1 MAGVNFWGEVAGL
14 RRRLE
19 ARLTPMLSTDRA
31 ARTISFDALKQPLSP
46 LFRDYFA
53 SRGKALDFY
62 PLGFSREDM
71 ARAAATTAAFAHPR
85 AEVAEALAQEQP
97 EGSEARTNAEALKDP
112 RTLAVVTGQQ
122 SVLFGG
128 PLYVLYKALAAM
140 ELARLMSEQLKT
152 KVVPVF
158 WVASDDHDFAEIRAT
173 TMMDGN
179 TELQTLRYEP
189 TEEPNLQPAS
199 TIILDHTIDA
209 LARSVRD
216 LLPASPWRDEVCEA
230 LVAAYRP
237 GLSISGAFSK
247 LLQHFLPGLVIMDP
261 AVPKL
266 KALMLPVID
275 REISELSPTSRLAA
289 GIGEKLL
296 AAGYHQQ
303 VPVRAT
309 GFLNLFLVA
318 SGKRR
323 ALGVSEKG
331 IEVRGG
337 NQLMTKEE
345 LLAHIA
351 ASPEDASP
359 GVMLRP
365 LAQDYLLPT
374 IAYVGGPAEVAYHAQ
389 IGPSYAHFGIPRP
402 VIFPRPSFSL
412 VDAATARAMEAEGLS
427 FEELQTDTET
437 LLARAAREANPEVER
452 AFAASRTEIENS
464 FGRVEETLGKLDS
477 TLRGAAQS
485 ALGRALH
492 QVEGLQEKALRSMKR
507 QDATRAERMRRTRDF
522 IFPGGS
528 LQERGVSWISL
539 LAKYGPPII
548 DDIRRN
554 MDPWAKGHQVLPI

>member
-1 MAGVNFWGEVAGL
+1 
-14 RRRLE
+14 
-19 ARLTPMLSTDRA
+19 MLATDRA

-53 SRGKALDFY
+53 SRGKASDFY

-85 AEVAEALAQEQP
+85 REVAEALAREQP
-97 EGSEARTNAEALKDP
+97 EGSQARKNAEALQDP
-112 RTLAVVTGQQ
+112 KTLAVVTGQQ
-122 SVLFGG
+122 AVLFGG

-140 ELARLMSEQLKT
+140 ELARHMSESLKT
-152 KVVPVF
+152 TVVPVF

-173 TMMDGN
+173 THMDGN
-179 TELQTLRYEP
+179 SELKTLRYEP
-189 TEEPNLQPAS
+189 AVEPNLQPAS
-199 TIILDHTIDA
+199 TIILDRTIDP
-209 LARSVRD
+209 LAKSVRD
-216 LLPASPWRDEVCEA
+216 LLPASPWRDEVCDA
-230 LVAAYRP
+230 MVAAYQP
-237 GLSISGAFSK
+237 GDSISGAFSK

-261 AVPKL
+261 AVKAL
-266 KALMLPVID
+266 KALMRPVID
-275 REISELSPTSRLAA
+275 REIAELSPTSRLAA

-303 VPVRAT
+303 VPVRAS
-309 GFLNLFLVA
+309 GFLNLFLVTG
-318 SGKRR
+318 GKRR
-323 ALGVSEKG
+323 ALGVSERG
-331 IEVRGG
+331 VEGRGG
-337 NQLMTKEE
+337 NLVMSKEE
-345 LLAHIA
+345 LLARIA

-365 LAQDYLLPT
+365 LVQDYLLPT
-374 IAYVGGPAEVAYHAQ
+374 IAYIGGPAEVAYHAQ
-389 IGPSYAHFGIPRP
+389 IGPSYAHFGVPRP

-437 LLARAAREANPEVER
+437 LLARAAREANPEVGRSFADSR
-452 AFAASRTEIENS
+452 AAVEAA
-464 FGRVEETLGKLDS
+464 FGGVEATLAKLDP
-477 TLRGAAQS
+477 TLRGAVQS

-492 QVEGLQEKALRSMKR
+492 QMEGLQEKALRTMKR

-522 IFPGGS
+522 IFPGGA

-548 DDIRRN
+548 DDIRRH

>member
-1 MAGVNFWGEVAGL
+1 
-14 RRRLE
+14 
-19 ARLTPMLSTDRA
+19 MLATDRA
-31 ARTISFDALKQPLSP
+31 SRTISFDALKQPLSP

-53 SRGKALDFY
+53 SRGQASSFY
-62 PLGFSREDM
+62 ALGFTREDI
-71 ARAAATTAAFAHPR
+71 AKAASATAAFPHPR
-85 AEVAEALAQEQP
+85 HEMAAVLAAGQP
-97 EGSEARTNAEALKDP
+97 EGSEARANAEALRDP

-140 ELARLMSEQLKT
+140 EIARVMSESLGK

-158 WVASDDHDFAEIRAT
+158 WVASDDHDFAEIRT
-173 TMMDGN
+173 TTILDAGS
-179 TELQTLRYEP
+179 ELKAVRYEP
-189 TEEPNLQPAS
+189 RVEPSLQPAS
-199 TIILDHTIDA
+199 SILLDETIEALAGSVREALPDSPWKGDVCDA
-209 LARSVRD
+209 L
-216 LLPASPWRDEVCEA
+216 ET
-230 LVAAYRP
+230 AYRP
-237 GLSISGAFSK
+237 GVSISGAFAR
-247 LLQHFLPGLVIMDP
+247 LLQHFLPGLVIFDP

-266 KALMLPVID
+266 KELMRPVIE
-275 REISELSPTSRLAA
+275 REVSESSPTSRLAA
-289 GIGEKLL
+289 EVGERLL

-309 GFLNLFLVA
+309 GFLNLFLV
-318 SGKRR
+318 SGGKRR
-323 ALGVSEKG
+323 ALALTDRG
-331 IEVRGG
+331 IEIRGEG
-337 NQLMTKEE
+337 EVMTPAE
-345 LLAHIA
+345 LLARLE

-365 LAQDYLLPT
+365 LVQDYLLPT

-412 VDAATARAMEAEGLS
+412 VDSAFARAMEAEALT
-427 FEELQTDTET
+427 FEDLETDTET
-437 LLARAAREANPEVER
+437 LLARAAREANPEVEK
-452 AFAASRTEIENS
+452 AFAEARARIEAG
-464 FGRVEETLGKLDS
+464 FKDVEEALARVDS

-507 QDATRAERMRRTRDF
+507 QDATRADRLRRTRDF

-528 LQERGVSWISL
+528 LQERGVAWISIL
-539 LAKYGPPII
+539 SRYGPAVI
-548 DDIRRN
+548 DQIRGR

>member
-237 GLSISGAFSK
+237 RLSISGAFSE

>member
-1 MAGVNFWGEVAGL
+1 
-14 RRRLE
+14 
-19 ARLTPMLSTDRA
+19 MLATDRA

-53 SRGKALDFY
+53 SRGKASDFY

-85 AEVAEALAQEQP
+85 REVAEALAREQP
-97 EGSEARTNAEALKDP
+97 EGSQARKNAEALQDP
-112 RTLAVVTGQQ
+112 KTLAVVTGQQ
-122 SVLFGG
+122 AVLFGG

-140 ELARLMSEQLKT
+140 ELARHMSESLKT
-152 KVVPVF
+152 TVVPVF

-173 TMMDGN
+173 THMDGN
-179 TELQTLRYEP
+179 SELKTLRYEP
-189 TEEPNLQPAS
+189 AVEPNLQPAS
-199 TIILDHTIDA
+199 TIILDRTIDP
-209 LARSVRD
+209 LAKSVRD
-216 LLPASPWRDEVCEA
+216 LLPASPWRDEVCDA
-230 LVAAYRP
+230 MVAAYQP
-237 GLSISGAFSK
+237 GDSISGAFSK

-261 AVPKL
+261 AVKAL
-266 KALMLPVID
+266 KALMRPVID
-275 REISELSPTSRLAA
+275 REIAELSPTSRLAA

-303 VPVRAT
+303 VPVRAS
-309 GFLNLFLVA
+309 GFLNLFLVTG
-318 SGKRR
+318 GKRR
-323 ALGVSEKG
+323 ALGVSERG
-331 IEVRGG
+331 VEVRGG
-337 NQLMTKEE
+337 NLVMSKEE
-345 LLAHIA
+345 LLARIA

-365 LAQDYLLPT
+365 LVQDYLLPT
-374 IAYVGGPAEVAYHAQ
+374 IAYIGGPAEVAYHAQ
-389 IGPSYAHFGIPRP
+389 IGPSYAHFGVPRP

-437 LLARAAREANPEVER
+437 LLARAAREANPEVGRSFADSR
-452 AFAASRTEIENS
+452 AAVEAA
-464 FGRVEETLGKLDS
+464 FGGVEATLAKLDP
-477 TLRGAAQS
+477 TLRGAVQS

-492 QVEGLQEKALRSMKR
+492 QMEGLQEKALRTMKR

-522 IFPGGS
+522 IFPGGA

-548 DDIRRN
+548 DDIRRH

>member
-1 MAGVNFWGEVAGL
+1 
-14 RRRLE
+14 
-19 ARLTPMLSTDRA
+19 MLATDRA

-53 SRGKALDFY
+53 SRGKASEFY
-62 PLGFSREDM
+62 PTGFSREDM
-71 ARAAATTAAFAHPR
+71 AQAAALTAAFPHPR
-85 AEVAEALAQEQP
+85 ADVALALAREQP
-97 EGSEARTNAEALKDP
+97 EGSEARRNAEALKDP
-112 RTLAVVTGQQ
+112 KTLAVVTGQQ
-122 SVLFGG
+122 AVLFGG

-140 ELARLMSEQLKT
+140 ELARHMSETLKT

-173 TMMDGN
+173 THMDGN
-179 TELQTLRYEP
+179 SELKTLRYEP
-189 TEEPNLQPAS
+189 AVEPNLQPAS
-199 TIILDHTIDA
+199 TIILDQTIDP
-209 LARSVRD
+209 LAKSVRD
-216 LLPASPWRDEVCEA
+216 MLPPSPWRDEVCDA
-230 LVAAYRP
+230 MVAAYRP
-237 GLSISGAFSK
+237 GDSISAAFSK

-261 AVPKL
+261 AVPAL
-266 KALMLPVID
+266 KALMRPVID
-275 REISELSPTSRLAA
+275 REIAELSPTSRLAA

-303 VPVRAT
+303 VPVRAS
-309 GFLNLFLVA
+309 GFLNLFLVTD
-318 SGKRR
+318 GKRR
-323 ALGVSEKG
+323 ALGVSDKG

-337 NQLMTKEE
+337 NQVMSKEE
-345 LLAHIA
+345 LLARIA

-374 IAYVGGPAEVAYHAQ
+374 IAYIGGPAEVAYHAQ
-389 IGPSYAHFGIPRP
+389 IGPSYAHFGVPRP

-437 LLARAAREANPEVER
+437 LLARAAREANSEVGRSFAESR
-452 AFAASRTEIENS
+452 AAIEAA
-464 FGRVEETLGKLDS
+464 FGSVETTLAKLDP
-477 TLRGAAQS
+477 TLRGATQS

-492 QVEGLQEKALRSMKR
+492 QMEGLQEKALRTMKR

-522 IFPGGS
+522 IFPGGA

-548 DDIRRN
+548 DDIRRH

>member
-1 MAGVNFWGEVAGL
+1 
-14 RRRLE
+14 
-19 ARLTPMLSTDRA
+19 MLATDRA

-53 SRGKALDFY
+53 SRGKASEFY

-71 ARAAATTAAFAHPR
+71 AKAAAATASFAHPC
-85 AEVAEALAQEQP
+85 AEVAEVLAREQP
-97 EGSEARTNAEALKDP
+97 EGSEARANAESLRDP
-112 RTLAVVTGQQ
+112 KTLAVVTGQQ

-140 ELARLMSEQLKT
+140 ELARHMGESLKT

-173 TMMDGN
+173 TLMDGN
-179 TELQTLRYEP
+179 SGLQTLRYEP
-189 TEEPNLQPAS
+189 EVEPNLQPAS
-199 TIILDHTIDA
+199 TIVLDDTIGP
-209 LARSVRD
+209 LAKSVRD
-216 LLPASPWRDEVCEA
+216 LLPASPWRDEVCDA
-230 LVAAYRP
+230 MVAAYRP
-237 GLSISGAFSK
+237 GVSISGAFSR

-261 AVPKL
+261 GVPAL
-266 KALMLPVID
+266 KALMRPVIE
-275 REISELSPTSRLAA
+275 REIAELSPTSRLAA

-296 AAGYHQQ
+296 TAGYHQQ

-309 GFLNLFLVA
+309 GFLNLFLVTE
-318 SGKRR
+318 GKRR
-323 ALGVSEKG
+323 ALGVSDRG

-337 NQLMTKEE
+337 NQVMSKDD
-345 LLAHIA
+345 LLRRIA
-351 ASPEDASP
+351 ASPWDASP

-365 LAQDYLLPT
+365 LVQDYLLPT
-374 IAYVGGPAEVAYHAQ
+374 IAYIGGPAEVAYHAQ

-412 VDAATARAMEAEGLS
+412 VDAATSRAMEAEGLS
-427 FEELQTDTET
+427 FEEIQTDAET

-452 AFAASRTEIENS
+452 SFAESKAAVQAAFGAIET
-464 FGRVEETLGKLDS
+464 TLAKLDP

-485 ALGRALH
+485 AVGRALH
-492 QVEGLQEKALRSMKR
+492 QLEGLQEKALRTMKR

-522 IFPGGS
+522 IFPGGA

-548 DDIRRN
+548 DDIRRH

>member
-1 MAGVNFWGEVAGL
+1 MIA
-14 RRRLE
+14 
-19 ARLTPMLSTDRA
+19 TDRA
-31 ARTISFDALKQPLSP
+31 SRTVSFDALKQPLSP
-46 LFRDYFA
+46 LFRDYLA
-53 SRGKALDFY
+53 SRGSTSSFY
-62 PLGFSREDM
+62 SLGFAKEDL
-71 ARAAATTAAFAHPR
+71 AQAAASTVGFARPR
-85 AEVAEALAQEQP
+85 AEVAEALAAEQP
-97 EGSEARTNAEALKDP
+97 LGSEGRANAEALKDVN
-112 RTLAVVTGQQ
+112 TLAVVTGQQ

-128 PLYVLYKALAAM
+128 PLYVLYKALAAV
-140 ELARLMSEQLKT
+140 EIARTMSETLHK

-173 TMMDGN
+173 TILDSN
-179 TELQTLRYEP
+179 SELKAVRYEP
-189 TEEPNLQPAS
+189 IVEPNLQPAS
-199 TIILDHTIDA
+199 TIALDDTIVS
-209 LARSVRD
+209 LAKSVRE
-216 LLPASPWRDEVCEA
+216 LLPASPWKDEVCDVVE
-230 LVAAYRP
+230 AAYRP
-237 GLSISGAFSK
+237 GETISGAFSK
-247 LLQHFLPGLVIMDP
+247 LLRHFLPSLVIMDP
-261 AVPKL
+261 ASPRL
-266 KALMLPVID
+266 KALMRPVIN
-275 REISELSPTSRLAA
+275 REIAELSPTSRLAA
-289 GIGEKLL
+289 EVGEKLL

-309 GFLNLFLVA
+309 GFLNLFLVTN
-318 SGKRR
+318 GKRR
-323 ALGVSEKG
+323 ALGVSERG

-337 NQLMTKEE
+337 NQTMSSED
-345 LLAHIA
+345 LLRRIA
-351 ASPEDASP
+351 VSPEDASP

-374 IAYVGGPAEVAYHAQ
+374 IAYIGGPAEVAYHAQ

-437 LLARAAREANPEVER
+437 LLAKAAREANPEVER
-452 AFAASRTEIENS
+452 AFAEARATIGGAFSN
-464 FGRVEETLGKLDS
+464 VEDTLAKLDS

-492 QVEGLQEKALRSMKR
+492 QVEGLQEKALRTMKR
-507 QDATRAERMRRTRDF
+507 QDQTRAERLRRTRDF

-548 DDIRRN
+548 DDIRRS

>member
-1 MAGVNFWGEVAGL
+1 
-14 RRRLE
+14 
-19 ARLTPMLSTDRA
+19 MLATDRA

-53 SRGKALDFY
+53 SRGKASEFY

-71 ARAAATTAAFAHPR
+71 TKAAATTAAFAHPR
-85 AEVAEALAQEQP
+85 AEVAAALAREQP
-97 EGSEARTNAEALKDP
+97 EGSDARRNAEALADP
-112 RTLAVVTGQQ
+112 KTLAVVTGQQ
-122 SVLFGG
+122 AVLFGG

-140 ELARLMSEQLKT
+140 ELARHMSESLKT
-152 KVVPVF
+152 TVVPVF

-173 TMMDGN
+173 THMDGN
-179 TELQTLRYEP
+179 SELKTLRYEP
-189 TEEPNLQPAS
+189 ALEPNLQPAS
-199 TIILDHTIDA
+199 TIILDQTIDP
-209 LARSVRD
+209 LAKSVRD
-216 LLPASPWRDEVCEA
+216 LLPASPWRDEVCDA
-230 LVAAYRP
+230 MVAAYQP
-237 GLSISGAFSK
+237 GDSMSGAFSK

-261 AVPKL
+261 AVKAL
-266 KALMLPVID
+266 KALMRPVID
-275 REISELSPTSRLAA
+275 REIAELSPTSRLAA

-303 VPVRAT
+303 VPVRAS
-309 GFLNLFLVA
+309 GFLNLFLVTG
-318 SGKRR
+318 GKRR
-323 ALGVSEKG
+323 ALGVSERG

-337 NQLMTKEE
+337 NQVMSKEE
-345 LLAHIA
+345 LLARIA

-374 IAYVGGPAEVAYHAQ
+374 IAYIGGPAEVAYHAQ
-389 IGPSYAHFGIPRP
+389 IGPSYAHFGVPRP

-452 AFAASRTEIENS
+452 SFAESRAAIEAAFGS
-464 FGRVEETLGKLDS
+464 VEATLARLDP

-492 QVEGLQEKALRSMKR
+492 QMEGLQEKALRTMKR

-522 IFPGGS
+522 IFPGGA

-548 DDIRRN
+548 DDIRRH

>member
-1 MAGVNFWGEVAGL
+1 MIA
-14 RRRLE
+14 
-19 ARLTPMLSTDRA
+19 TDRA
-31 ARTISFDALKQPLSP
+31 SRTVSFDALKQPLSP

-53 SRGKALDFY
+53 SRGKASDFY
-62 PLGFSREDM
+62 PLGFSRDDM
-71 ARAAATTAAFAHPR
+71 ARAAAATAAFAHPR
-85 AEVAEALAQEQP
+85 AEIADVLAREQP
-97 EGSEARTNAEALKDP
+97 EGSEARTNAEALQDP
-112 RTLAVVTGQQ
+112 TTLAVVTGQQ

-140 ELARLMSEQLKT
+140 ELARHMSESLKT

-179 TELQTLRYEP
+179 TELKTLRYEP
-189 TEEPNLQPAS
+189 LDEPNLQPAS
-199 TIILDHTIDA
+199 TIVLDGTIDG

-216 LLPASPWRDEVCEA
+216 LLPASPWRDDVCEA
-230 LVAAYRP
+230 LVQAYRP
-237 GLSISGAFSK
+237 GVSISRAFSS

-261 AVPKL
+261 ASSRL
-266 KALMLPVID
+266 KALMRPVID
-275 REISELSPTSRLAA
+275 REIAESSPTSRLAA
-289 GIGEKLL
+289 AIGEKLL

-303 VPVRAT
+303 VPVRAS
-309 GFLNLFLVA
+309 GFLNLFLVTG
-318 SGKRR
+318 SKRR

-331 IEVRGG
+331 VEVRGG
-337 NQLMTKEE
+337 NEVLTTAE
-345 LLAHIA
+345 LLARIA
-351 ASPEDASP
+351 ASPEAASP

-374 IAYVGGPAEVAYHAQ
+374 IAYIGGPAEVAYHAQ

-412 VDAATARAMEAEGLS
+412 VDSATARAMEAESLS
-427 FEELQTDTET
+427 FEDLQTDTET
-437 LLARAAREANPEVER
+437 LLARAARDANPEVEKTFAEAR
-452 AFAASRTEIENS
+452 ASIEGA
-464 FGRVEETLGKLDS
+464 FRGVEETLGKLDS

-485 ALGRALH
+485 AAGRALH

-507 QDATRAERMRRTRDF
+507 QDATRSDRLRRTRDF
-522 IFPGGS
+522 VFPGGA

-539 LAKYGPPII
+539 LARYGPPII
-548 DDIRRN
+548 DDIRRH

>member
-1 MAGVNFWGEVAGL
+1 
-14 RRRLE
+14 
-19 ARLTPMLSTDRA
+19 MLATDRA

-53 SRGKALDFY
+53 SRGKASDFY

-85 AEVAEALAQEQP
+85 REVAEALAREQP
-97 EGSEARTNAEALKDP
+97 EGSQARKNAEALQDP
-112 RTLAVVTGQQ
+112 KTLAVVTGQQ
-122 SVLFGG
+122 AVLFGG

-140 ELARLMSEQLKT
+140 ELARHMSESLKT
-152 KVVPVF
+152 TVVPVF

-173 TMMDGN
+173 THMDGN
-179 TELQTLRYEP
+179 SELKTLRYEP
-189 TEEPNLQPAS
+189 AVEPNLQPAS
-199 TIILDHTIDA
+199 TIILDRTIDP
-209 LARSVRD
+209 LAKSVRD
-216 LLPASPWRDEVCEA
+216 LLPASPWRDEVCDA
-230 LVAAYRP
+230 MVAAYQP
-237 GLSISGAFSK
+237 GDSISGAFSK

-261 AVPKL
+261 AVPALKKL
-266 KALMLPVID
+266 MRPVID
-275 REISELSPTSRLAA
+275 REIAELSPTSRLAA

-303 VPVRAT
+303 VPVRAS
-309 GFLNLFLVA
+309 GFLNLFLVTG
-318 SGKRR
+318 GKRR
-323 ALGVSEKG
+323 ALGVSERG
-331 IEVRGG
+331 VEVRGG
-337 NQLMTKEE
+337 NQVMSKEE
-345 LLAHIA
+345 LLARIA

-365 LAQDYLLPT
+365 LVQDYLLPT
-374 IAYVGGPAEVAYHAQ
+374 IAYIGGPAEVAYHAQ
-389 IGPSYAHFGIPRP
+389 IGPSYAHFGVPRP

-437 LLARAAREANPEVER
+437 LLARAAREANPEVGRSFADSR
-452 AFAASRTEIENS
+452 AAVEAA
-464 FGRVEETLGKLDS
+464 FGGVEATLAKLDP
-477 TLRGAAQS
+477 TLRGAVQS

-492 QVEGLQEKALRSMKR
+492 QMEGLQEKALRTMKR

-522 IFPGGS
+522 IFPGGA

-548 DDIRRN
+548 DDIRRH

>member
-1 MAGVNFWGEVAGL
+1 
-14 RRRLE
+14 
-19 ARLTPMLSTDRA
+19 MLATDRA

-53 SRGKALDFY
+53 SRGKASEFY

-71 ARAAATTAAFAHPR
+71 AQAAALTAAFPHPR
-85 AEVAEALAQEQP
+85 AEVAEALAREQP
-97 EGSEARTNAEALKDP
+97 EGSEARRNAEALKDP
-112 RTLAVVTGQQ
+112 KTLAVVTGQQ
-122 SVLFGG
+122 AVLFGG

-140 ELARLMSEQLKT
+140 ELARHMSETLKT

-173 TMMDGN
+173 THMDGN
-179 TELQTLRYEP
+179 SELRTLRYEP
-189 TEEPNLQPAS
+189 AVEPNLQPAS
-199 TIILDHTIDA
+199 TIILDETIEP
-209 LARSVRD
+209 LAKSVRD
-216 LLPASPWRDEVCEA
+216 MLPPSPWRDEVCDA
-230 LVAAYRP
+230 MVAAYRP
-237 GLSISGAFSK
+237 GDSISGAFSK

-261 AVPKL
+261 AVSAL
-266 KALMLPVID
+266 KALMRPVID
-275 REISELSPTSRLAA
+275 REIAELSPTSRLAA

-303 VPVRAT
+303 VPVRAS
-309 GFLNLFLVA
+309 GFLNLFLVTH
-318 SGKRR
+318 GKRR
-323 ALGVSEKG
+323 ALGVSERG

-337 NQLMTKEE
+337 NQVMSKEE
-345 LLAHIA
+345 LLARIA

-359 GVMLRP
+359 GVLLRP

-374 IAYVGGPAEVAYHAQ
+374 IAYIGGPAEVAYHAQ
-389 IGPSYAHFGIPRP
+389 IGPSYAHFGVPRP

-452 AFAASRTEIENS
+452 SFAESRAAVEAAFGA
-464 FGRVEETLGKLDS
+464 VETTLAKLDP
-477 TLRGAAQS
+477 TLRGATQS

-492 QVEGLQEKALRSMKR
+492 QMEGLQEKALRTMKR

-522 IFPGGS
+522 IFPGGA

-548 DDIRRN
+548 DDIRRH

>member
-1 MAGVNFWGEVAGL
+1 
-14 RRRLE
+14 
-19 ARLTPMLSTDRA
+19 MLATDRA

-53 SRGKALDFY
+53 SRGKASEFY

-71 ARAAATTAAFAHPR
+71 AKAAAVTAAFPHPR
-85 AEVAEALAQEQP
+85 AEVAAALAREQP
-97 EGSEARTNAEALKDP
+97 EGSEARRNAEALADP
-112 RTLAVVTGQQ
+112 KALAVVTGQQ

-140 ELARLMSEQLKT
+140 ELARHMSESLKT

-173 TMMDGN
+173 THMDGN
-179 TELQTLRYEP
+179 SELRTLRYEP
-189 TEEPNLQPAS
+189 SVEPNLQPAS
-199 TIILDHTIDA
+199 TIILDETIDP

-216 LLPASPWRDEVCEA
+216 MLPPSPWRDEVCEA
-230 LVAAYRP
+230 MVAAYRP
-237 GLSISGAFSK
+237 GDSISGAFSK

-261 AVPKL
+261 AVPAL
-266 KALMLPVID
+266 KALMRPVID
-275 REISELSPTSRLAA
+275 REIAELSPTSRLAA

-303 VPVRAT
+303 VPVRAS
-309 GFLNLFLVA
+309 GFLNLFLVTG
-318 SGKRR
+318 GKRR

-337 NQLMTKEE
+337 NLVMSKEQ
-345 LLAHIA
+345 LLARIA

-365 LAQDYLLPT
+365 LVQDYLLPT
-374 IAYVGGPAEVAYHAQ
+374 IAYIGGPAEVAYHAQ
-389 IGPSYAHFGIPRP
+389 IGPSYAHFGVPRP

-412 VDAATARAMEAEGLS
+412 VDAATSRAMEAEGLS
-427 FEELQTDTET
+427 FEALQTDTET

-452 AFAASRTEIENS
+452 SFAESRAQVEAAFGA
-464 FGRVEETLGKLDS
+464 VETTLAKLDP

-492 QVEGLQEKALRSMKR
+492 QMEGLQEKALRTMKR

-522 IFPGGS
+522 IFPGGA

-548 DDIRRN
+548 DDIRKN

>member
-1 MAGVNFWGEVAGL
+1 
-14 RRRLE
+14 
-19 ARLTPMLSTDRA
+19 
-31 ARTISFDALKQPLSP
+31 
-46 LFRDYFA
+46 
-53 SRGKALDFY
+53 
-62 PLGFSREDM
+62 
-71 ARAAATTAAFAHPR
+71 
-85 AEVAEALAQEQP
+85 
-97 EGSEARTNAEALKDP
+97 
-112 RTLAVVTGQQ
+112 VVTGQQ

-140 ELARLMSEQLKT
+140 ELARHMSESLKT
-152 KVVPVF
+152 TVVPVF

-173 TMMDGN
+173 TLMDGN
-179 TELQTLRYEP
+179 SELKTLRYEP
-189 TEEPNLQPAS
+189 SVEPNLQPAS
-199 TIILDHTIDA
+199 TIILDQTIDPLGRA
-209 LARSVRD
+209 VRD
-216 LLPASPWRDEVCEA
+216 LLPPSPWRDEVCDA

-237 GLSISGAFSK
+237 GDSISGAFSK

-261 AVPKL
+261 AVPAL
-266 KALMLPVID
+266 KALMRPVID
-275 REISELSPTSRLAA
+275 REIAELSPTSRLAA

-303 VPVRAT
+303 VPVRAS

-318 SGKRR
+318 GGKRR

-337 NQLMTKEE
+337 NLVMSKEQ
-345 LLAHIA
+345 LLARIA

-374 IAYVGGPAEVAYHAQ
+374 IAYIGGPAEVAYHAQ
-389 IGPSYAHFGIPRP
+389 IGPSYAHFGVPRP

-412 VDAATARAMEAEGLS
+412 VDAATSRAMEAEGLS
-427 FEELQTDTET
+427 FEALQTDTET

-452 AFAASRTEIENS
+452 SFAESRAAVEAAFGA
-464 FGRVEETLGKLDS
+464 VETTLAKLDP

-492 QVEGLQEKALRSMKR
+492 QMEGLQEKALRTMKR

-522 IFPGGS
+522 IFPGGA

-548 DDIRRN
+548 DDIRRH

>member
-1 MAGVNFWGEVAGL
+1 
-14 RRRLE
+14 
-19 ARLTPMLSTDRA
+19 MLATDRA

-53 SRGKALDFY
+53 SRGKASDFY
-62 PLGFSREDM
+62 PLGFTREDM
-71 ARAAATTAAFAHPR
+71 TKAAATTGAFPHPR
-85 AEVAEALAQEQP
+85 AEVAEALAREQP
-97 EGSEARTNAEALKDP
+97 EGSEARRNAEALADP
-112 RTLAVVTGQQ
+112 KALAVVTGQQ

-140 ELARLMSEQLKT
+140 ELARTMSESLQT
-152 KVVPVF
+152 RVVPIF

-179 TELQTLRYEP
+179 TELKTLRYEP
-189 TEEPNLQPAS
+189 AVEPNLQPAS
-199 TIILDHTIDA
+199 TIVLDHTIDA

-216 LLPASPWRDEVCEA
+216 LLPVSPWRDELCEA

-237 GLSISGAFSK
+237 GQSLSGAFSN

-261 AVPKL
+261 GVPRL
-266 KALMLPVID
+266 KELMRPVIE

-309 GFLNLFLVA
+309 GFLNLFLVVN
-318 SGKRR
+318 GKRR

-337 NQLMTKEE
+337 NQLMSTAE
-345 LLAHIA
+345 LLARVA

-374 IAYVGGPAEVAYHAQ
+374 IAYIGGPAEVAYHAQ

-412 VDAATARAMEAEGLS
+412 VDAATARAMDAEGLS

-437 LLARAAREANPEVER
+437 LLARAAREANPEVEKSFAESR
-452 AFAASRTEIENS
+452 AAIES
-464 FGRVEETLGKLDS
+464 AFGGVEETLGKLDP
-477 TLRGAAQS
+477 TLRGAVQS

-492 QVEGLQEKALRSMKR
+492 QVEGLQEKALRTMKR
-507 QDATRAERMRRTRDF
+507 QDATRAERLRRTRDF

-528 LQERGVSWISL
+528 LQERGVSWFSL

-548 DDIRRN
+548 DDIRRS

>member
-1 MAGVNFWGEVAGL
+1 M
-14 RRRLE
+14 R
-19 ARLTPMLSTDRA
+19 
-31 ARTISFDALKQPLSP
+31 
-46 LFRDYFA
+46 
-53 SRGKALDFY
+53 
-62 PLGFSREDM
+62 
-71 ARAAATTAAFAHPR
+71 
-85 AEVAEALAQEQP
+85 
-97 EGSEARTNAEALKDP
+97 
-112 RTLAVVTGQQ
+112 
-122 SVLFGG
+122 
-128 PLYVLYKALAAM
+128 
-140 ELARLMSEQLKT
+140 
-152 KVVPVF
+152 
-158 WVASDDHDFAEIRAT
+158 
-173 TMMDGN
+173 
-179 TELQTLRYEP
+179 
-189 TEEPNLQPAS
+189 
-199 TIILDHTIDA
+199 
-209 LARSVRD
+209 
-216 LLPASPWRDEVCEA
+216 
-230 LVAAYRP
+230 
-237 GLSISGAFSK
+237 
-247 LLQHFLPGLVIMDP
+247 
-261 AVPKL
+261 
-266 KALMLPVID
+266 PVID

>member
-1 MAGVNFWGEVAGL
+1 
-14 RRRLE
+14 
-19 ARLTPMLSTDRA
+19 MLATDRA

-53 SRGKALDFY
+53 ARGKASEFY
-62 PLGFSREDM
+62 PLGFSREDL
-71 ARAAATTAAFAHPR
+71 AKAAALTAPFAHPR
-85 AEVAEALAQEQP
+85 AEVAEALSRGQP
-97 EGSEARTNAEALKDP
+97 AGSEARANAEALKDP
-112 RTLAVVTGQQ
+112 KTLAVVTGQQ

-128 PLYVLYKALAAM
+128 PLHVLYKALAAM
-140 ELARLMSEQLKT
+140 ELARHMSESLKT

-173 TMMDGN
+173 TLMDGN
-179 TELQTLRYEP
+179 SELKTLRYEP
-189 TEEPNLQPAS
+189 ALEPNLQPAS
-199 TIILDHTIDA
+199 TIILDQTIDS
-209 LARSVRD
+209 LAKSVRD
-216 LLPASPWRDEVCEA
+216 LLPASPWREEVCDA
-230 LVAAYRP
+230 LVEAYRP
-237 GLSISGAFSK
+237 GTSISGAFSK

-261 AVPKL
+261 AVPAL
-266 KALMLPVID
+266 KALMRPVID
-275 REISELSPTSRLAA
+275 REIAELSPTSRLAA

-309 GFLNLFLVA
+309 GFLNLFLV
-318 SGKRR
+318 SEGKRR
-323 ALGVSEKG
+323 ALGVSDRG

-337 NQLMTKEE
+337 NQVMSKED
-345 LLAHIA
+345 LLKRIA
-351 ASPEDASP
+351 ASPQDASP

-374 IAYVGGPAEVAYHAQ
+374 IAYIGGPAEVAYHAQ

-427 FEELQTDTET
+427 FEEIQTDAET

-452 AFAASRTEIENS
+452 SFAESRAAIQAAFGSIEA
-464 FGRVEETLGKLDS
+464 TLAKLDP

-492 QVEGLQEKALRSMKR
+492 QVEGLQEKALRTMKR
-507 QDATRAERMRRTRDF
+507 QDATRAKRMRRTRDF
-522 IFPGGS
+522 IFPGGA

-539 LAKYGPPII
+539 LARYGPPII
-548 DDIRRN
+548 DDIRRH

>member
-1 MAGVNFWGEVAGL
+1 MQA
-14 RRRLE
+14 
-19 ARLTPMLSTDRA
+19 TDRA
-31 ARTISFDALKQPLSP
+31 ARIISFDALKQPLSP

-53 SRGKALDFY
+53 SRGRASDFY
-62 PLGFSREDM
+62 PLGFTREDM
-71 ARAAATTAAFAHPR
+71 AKAAASTAAFAHPR

-97 EGSEARTNAEALKDP
+97 ENSEARRNAEALKDP
-112 RTLAVVTGQQ
+112 KTLAVVTGQQ

-140 ELARLMSEQLKT
+140 ELATAMSESLRT

-179 TELQTLRYEP
+179 SQLKTLRYEP
-189 TEEPNLQPAS
+189 SVEPNLQPAS
-199 TIILDHTIDA
+199 TIVLDPTIDG

-216 LLPASPWRDEVCEA
+216 LLPVSPWRDEVCEA
-230 LVAAYRP
+230 LVDAYRP
-237 GLSISGAFSK
+237 GRSISGAFSK

-261 AVPKL
+261 AVPALKKL
-266 KALMLPVID
+266 MRPVIE
-275 REISELSPTSRLAA
+275 REIAELSPTSRLAA
-289 GIGEKLL
+289 DIGEKLL

-309 GFLNLFLVA
+309 GFLNMFLVA
-318 SGKRR
+318 NGKRR
-323 ALGVSEKG
+323 ALGVSDKG

-337 NQLMTKEE
+337 HQVMTKDE
-345 LLAHIA
+345 LLARVSS
-351 ASPEDASP
+351 SPEDASP

-374 IAYVGGPAEVAYHAQ
+374 IAYIGGPAEVAYHAQ

-412 VDAATARAMEAEGLS
+412 VDAATARAMEAEDLS
-427 FEELQTDTET
+427 FEELQTDTAT

-452 AFAASRTEIENS
+452 AFVETRAAIES
-464 FGRVEETLGKLDS
+464 AFGSVEETLGKLDS

-492 QVEGLQEKALRSMKR
+492 QVDGLQEKALRTMKR
-507 QDATRAERMRRTRDF
+507 QDATRAERLRRTRDF
-522 IFPGGS
+522 VFPGGS
-528 LQERGVSWISL
+528 LQERGVSWFSL

>member
-1 MAGVNFWGEVAGL
+1 MQA
-14 RRRLE
+14 
-19 ARLTPMLSTDRA
+19 TDRA
-31 ARTISFDALKQPLSP
+31 ARIISFDALKQPLSP

-53 SRGKALDFY
+53 SRGRASDFY
-62 PLGFSREDM
+62 PLGFTREDM
-71 ARAAATTAAFAHPR
+71 TKAAKATAAFAHPR
-85 AEVAEALAQEQP
+85 AEVADALIPEQP
-97 EGSEARTNAEALKDP
+97 ENSEARKNAEALNDP
-112 RTLAVVTGQQ
+112 KTLAVVTGQQ

-140 ELARLMSEQLKT
+140 ELATAMSESLRT

-179 TELQTLRYEP
+179 SQLKTLRYEP
-189 TEEPNLQPAS
+189 SVEPNLQPAS
-199 TIILDHTIDA
+199 TIFLDTTIDG
-209 LARSVRD
+209 LAKSVRD
-216 LLPASPWRDEVCEA
+216 LLPVSPWRDEVCDA
-230 LVAAYRP
+230 LVDAYRP
-237 GLSISGAFSK
+237 GRSISGAFSK

-261 AVPKL
+261 AVPALKKL
-266 KALMLPVID
+266 MRPVIE
-275 REISELSPTSRLAA
+275 REIAELSPTSRLAA
-289 GIGEKLL
+289 DIGEKLL

-309 GFLNLFLVA
+309 GFLNMFLVA
-318 SGKRR
+318 NGKRR

-331 IEVRGG
+331 VEVRGG
-337 NQLMTKEE
+337 HEVMTKDQ
-345 LLAHIA
+345 LLARVSA
-351 ASPEDASP
+351 APEDASP

-374 IAYVGGPAEVAYHAQ
+374 IAYIGGPAEVAYHAQ

-412 VDAATARAMEAEGLS
+412 VDAATARAMEAENLS
-427 FEELQTDTET
+427 FEELQTDTAT
-437 LLARAAREANPEVER
+437 LLAQAAREANPEVER
-452 AFAASRTEIENS
+452 AFVETRAAIES
-464 FGRVEETLGKLDS
+464 AFGSVEETLGKLDS

-492 QVEGLQEKALRSMKR
+492 QVDGLQEKALRTMKR
-507 QDATRAERMRRTRDF
+507 QDATRAERLRRTRDF
-522 IFPGGS
+522 VFPGGS
-528 LQERGVSWISL
+528 LQERGVSWFSL

>member
-1 MAGVNFWGEVAGL
+1 MIA
-14 RRRLE
+14 
-19 ARLTPMLSTDRA
+19 TDRA
-31 ARTISFDALKQPLSP
+31 SRTISFDALKQPLSP

-53 SRGKALDFY
+53 SRGKASDFY

-71 ARAAATTAAFAHPR
+71 AKAAAATAAFAHPR
-85 AEVAEALAQEQP
+85 AEVAEVLASEQP
-97 EGSEARTNAEALKDP
+97 PGSEARANAEALEDP
-112 RTLAVVTGQQ
+112 KTLAVVTGQQ

-140 ELARLMSEQLKT
+140 ELARHMSESLKT

-179 TELQTLRYEP
+179 TELKTLRYEP
-189 TEEPNLQPAS
+189 AVEPNLQPAS
-199 TIILDHTIDA
+199 TIVLDQTIDG
-209 LARSVRD
+209 LAKSVRD

-230 LVAAYRP
+230 LVDAYRP
-237 GLSISGAFSK
+237 GVSISGAFSK

-261 AVPKL
+261 ASPRL
-266 KALMLPVID
+266 KALMRPVIE
-275 REISELSPTSRLAA
+275 REISESSPTSRLAA
-289 GIGEKLL
+289 AIGEKLL

-303 VPVRAT
+303 VPVRAS
-309 GFLNLFLVA
+309 GFLNLFLVTA
-318 SGKRR
+318 SRRR

-337 NQLMTKEE
+337 NQVMSAAE
-345 LLAHIA
+345 LLSRIA
-351 ASPEDASP
+351 ASPEVASP

-374 IAYVGGPAEVAYHAQ
+374 IAYIGGPAEVAYHAQ

-412 VDAATARAMEAEGLS
+412 VDSATARAMEAESLS
-427 FEELQTDTET
+427 FEDLQTDTET
-437 LLARAAREANPEVER
+437 LLARAAREANPEVE
-452 AFAASRTEIENS
+452 ASFAAARSGIEGA
-464 FGRVEETLGKLDS
+464 FRGVEETLAKLDS

-485 ALGRALH
+485 AAGRALH
-492 QVEGLQEKALRSMKR
+492 QIEGLQEKALRSMKR
-507 QDATRAERMRRTRDF
+507 QDATRSERLRRTRDF
-522 IFPGGS
+522 VFPGGA

-539 LAKYGPPII
+539 LARYGPPII
-548 DDIRRN
+548 DDIRRH

>member
-1 MAGVNFWGEVAGL
+1 
-14 RRRLE
+14 
-19 ARLTPMLSTDRA
+19 MLSTDRA

-46 LFRDYFA
+46 LFRDYLA
-53 SRGKALDFY
+53 SRGKSSEFY

-71 ARAAATTAAFAHPR
+71 SKAAVATAAFAHPR
-85 AEVAEALAQEQP
+85 AEVAEVLAREQP
-97 EGSEARTNAEALKDP
+97 EGSEARKNAESLKDP
-112 RTLAVVTGQQ
+112 KTLAVVTGQQ
-122 SVLFGG
+122 AVLFGG

-140 ELARLMSEQLKT
+140 ELARHMSESLKT
-152 KVVPVF
+152 RVVPVF

-173 TMMDGN
+173 THMDGN
-179 TELQTLRYEP
+179 SELKTLRYEP
-189 TEEPNLQPAS
+189 VLEPNLQPAS
-199 TIILDHTIDA
+199 TIILDRTIDP
-209 LARSVRD
+209 LAKSVRD
-216 LLPASPWRDEVCEA
+216 LLPPSPWRDEVCDA
-230 LVAAYRP
+230 MVAAYRP
-237 GLSISGAFSK
+237 GVSISGAFSK

-261 AVPKL
+261 AVPAL
-266 KALMLPVID
+266 KALMRPVID
-275 REISELSPTSRLAA
+275 REIAELSPTSRLAA

-309 GFLNLFLVA
+309 GFLNLFLVQG
-318 SGKRR
+318 GKRR
-323 ALGVSEKG
+323 ALGVSDKG

-337 NQLMTKEE
+337 NQILSREE
-345 LLAHIA
+345 LRARIA

-374 IAYVGGPAEVAYHAQ
+374 IAYIGGPAEVAYHAQ
-389 IGPSYAHFGIPRP
+389 IGPSYAHFGVPRP

-437 LLARAAREANPEVER
+437 LLARAAREANPEVDRSFAGSR
-452 AFAASRTEIENS
+452 AAVEAA
-464 FGRVEETLGKLDS
+464 FGAVEATLAKLDP

-492 QVEGLQEKALRSMKR
+492 QMEGLQEKALRTMKR

-522 IFPGGS
+522 IFPGGA

-548 DDIRRN
+548 DDIRRH

>member
-1 MAGVNFWGEVAGL
+1 
-14 RRRLE
+14 
-19 ARLTPMLSTDRA
+19 MLSTDRD

-53 SRGKALDFY
+53 GRGRSSDFY
-62 PLGFSREDM
+62 ALGFSRDDM
-71 ARAAATTAAFAHPR
+71 AKAAAATAAYAHPR
-85 AEVAEALAQEQP
+85 AEVAAVLAAEQP
-97 EGSEARTNAEALKDP
+97 EGSEARANAEALRDP
-112 RTLAVVTGQQ
+112 KTLAVVTGQQ

-140 ELARLMSEQLKT
+140 ELARTLSESLKT
-152 KVVPVF
+152 RVVPVF

-173 TMMDGN
+173 TMLDAN
-179 TELQTLRYEP
+179 SELKAVRYEP
-189 TEEPNLQPAS
+189 VDEPNLQPAS
-199 TIILDHTIDA
+199 TILLDQTIES
-209 LARSVRD
+209 LSRSVRD
-216 LLPASPWRDEVCEA
+216 MLPASPWRDDVCDA
-230 LVAAYRP
+230 LIASYRP
-237 GLSISGAFSK
+237 GDSISGAFSK
-247 LLQHFLPGLVIMDP
+247 LLQRFLPGLIIMDP
-261 AVPKL
+261 GSKAL
-266 KALMLPVID
+266 KALMRPVIE
-275 REISELSPTSRLAA
+275 REIAELSPTSRLAA
-289 GIGEKLL
+289 EVGEKLL

-303 VPVRAT
+303 VPVRAS
-309 GFLNLFLVA
+309 GFLNMFLVTG
-318 SGKRR
+318 GKRR
-323 ALGVSEKG
+323 ALGVSERG

-337 NQLMTKEE
+337 NEVMSKER
-345 LLAHIA
+345 LLERIA

-365 LAQDYLLPT
+365 LVQDYLLPT
-374 IAYVGGPAEVAYHAQ
+374 IAYIGGPAEVAYHAQ

-412 VDAATARAMEAEGLS
+412 VDSASARAMEAEALS

-452 AFAASRTEIENS
+452 AFAQSRAEIEAA
-464 FGRVEETLGKLDS
+464 FGSIEETLGKLDG

-492 QVEGLQEKALRSMKR
+492 QVEGLQEKALRTMKR

-539 LAKYGPPII
+539 LARYGPPII
-548 DDIRRN
+548 DDIRKN
-554 MDPWAKGHQVLPI
+554 MDPWAKGHQVLPL

>member
-1 MAGVNFWGEVAGL
+1 MQA
-14 RRRLE
+14 
-19 ARLTPMLSTDRA
+19 TDRA
-31 ARTISFDALKQPLSP
+31 ARIISFDALKQPLSP
-46 LFRDYFA
+46 LFRDYFV
-53 SRGKALDFY
+53 SRGRASDFY
-62 PLGFSREDM
+62 PLGFTREDM
-71 ARAAATTAAFAHPR
+71 TKAASSTAAFAHPR

-97 EGSEARTNAEALKDP
+97 ENSEARRNAEALKDP
-112 RTLAVVTGQQ
+112 KTLAVVTGQQ

-140 ELARLMSEQLKT
+140 ELATAMSESLRT

-179 TELQTLRYEP
+179 SQLKTLRYEP
-189 TEEPNLQPAS
+189 SVEPNLQPAS
-199 TIILDHTIDA
+199 TIVLDPTIDG

-216 LLPASPWRDEVCEA
+216 LLPVSPWRDEVCEA
-230 LVAAYRP
+230 LVDAYRP
-237 GLSISGAFSK
+237 GRSISGAFSK

-261 AVPKL
+261 AVPALKKL
-266 KALMLPVID
+266 MRPVIE
-275 REISELSPTSRLAA
+275 REIAELSPTSRLAA
-289 GIGEKLL
+289 DIGEKLL

-309 GFLNLFLVA
+309 GFLNMFLVA
-318 SGKRR
+318 NGKRR

-337 NQLMTKEE
+337 HQVMTKDE
-345 LLAHIA
+345 LLARVS

-374 IAYVGGPAEVAYHAQ
+374 IAYIGGPAEVAYHAQ

-427 FEELQTDTET
+427 FEELQTDTAT

-452 AFAASRTEIENS
+452 AFVETRAAIES
-464 FGRVEETLGKLDS
+464 AFGSVEETLGRLDS

-492 QVEGLQEKALRSMKR
+492 QVDGLQEKALRTMKR
-507 QDATRAERMRRTRDF
+507 QDATRAERLRRTRDF
-522 IFPGGS
+522 VFPGGS
-528 LQERGVSWISL
+528 LQERGVSWFSL

>member
-1 MAGVNFWGEVAGL
+1 MTA
-14 RRRLE
+14 
-19 ARLTPMLSTDRA
+19 TDRA
-31 ARTISFDALKQPLSP
+31 SRTISFDALKQPLSP

-53 SRGKALDFY
+53 SRGRASEFY
-62 PLGFSREDM
+62 PMGFSREDM
-71 ARAAATTAAFAHPR
+71 AKTAATTAAFAHPR
-85 AEVAEALAQEQP
+85 AEVAEALAREQP
-97 EGSEARTNAEALKDP
+97 EGSEARKNAESLKDP
-112 RTLAVVTGQQ
+112 KTLAVVTGQQ

-140 ELARLMSEQLKT
+140 ELARAMSETLGT

-173 TMMDGN
+173 TLMDGN
-179 TELQTLRYEP
+179 TEFKTLRYEP
-189 TEEPNLQPAS
+189 VEEPNLQPAS
-199 TIILDHTIDA
+199 TIILDQTIDP

-216 LLPASPWRDEVCEA
+216 LLPVSPWRDEVCEA

-237 GLSISGAFSK
+237 GVSISGAFSA
-247 LLQHFLPGLVIMDP
+247 LLQHFLPGLVIIDP
-261 AVPKL
+261 AVPAI
-266 KALMLPVID
+266 KALMRPVIE
-275 REISELSPTSRLAA
+275 REIAETSPTSRLAA
-289 GIGEKLL
+289 QIGEKLL

-303 VPVRAT
+303 VPVRAS

-318 SGKRR
+318 GGKRR
-323 ALGVSEKG
+323 ALGVSDKG

-337 NQLMTKEE
+337 NQVMSTVE
-345 LLAHIA
+345 LLARIA

-365 LAQDYLLPT
+365 LVQDYLLPS
-374 IAYVGGPAEVAYHAQ
+374 IAYIGGPAEVAYHAQ

-412 VDAATARAMEAEGLS
+412 VDAATARAMDAESLT
-427 FEELQTDTET
+427 FEDLQTDSET
-437 LLARAAREANPEVER
+437 LIARAAREANPEVER
-452 AFAASRTEIENS
+452 VFAEARAAIEGAF
-464 FGRVEETLGKLDS
+464 GGVEETLGKLDS

-507 QDATRAERMRRTRDF
+507 QDATRSERLRRTRDF
-522 IFPGGS
+522 VFPGGA

-539 LAKYGPPII
+539 LARYGPPII
-548 DDIRRN
+548 DDIRRD

>member
-1 MAGVNFWGEVAGL
+1 MQA
-14 RRRLE
+14 
-19 ARLTPMLSTDRA
+19 TDRA
-31 ARTISFDALKQPLSP
+31 ARIISFDALKQPLSP

-53 SRGKALDFY
+53 SRGRASDFY
-62 PLGFSREDM
+62 PLGFTREDM
-71 ARAAATTAAFAHPR
+71 TKAAASTAAFSHPR
-85 AEVAEALAQEQP
+85 AEVAAVLTREQP
-97 EGSEARTNAEALKDP
+97 ENTEARRNAEALSEP

-140 ELARLMSEQLKT
+140 ELATAMSESLRT

-179 TELQTLRYEP
+179 SQLKTLRYEP
-189 TEEPNLQPAS
+189 SVEPNLQPAS
-199 TIILDHTIDA
+199 TIVLDPTIEG
-209 LARSVRD
+209 LAKSVRD
-216 LLPASPWRDEVCEA
+216 LLPLSPWRDEACEA
-230 LVAAYRP
+230 LVDAYRP
-237 GLSISGAFSK
+237 GRSISGAFSR

-261 AVPKL
+261 AVPALKKL
-266 KALMLPVID
+266 MRPVIE
-275 REISELSPTSRLAA
+275 REIAELSPTSRLAA
-289 GIGEKLL
+289 DIGEKLL

-309 GFLNLFLVA
+309 GFLNLFLVEN
-318 SGKRR
+318 GKRR

-337 NQLMTKEE
+337 HQLLTKGD
-345 LLAHIA
+345 LLARVS

-374 IAYVGGPAEVAYHAQ
+374 IAYIGGPAEVAYHAQ

-412 VDAATARAMEAEGLS
+412 VDAATARAMEAENLS
-427 FEELQTDTET
+427 FEELQTDTAT

-452 AFAASRTEIENS
+452 AFAEARQTIEGA
-464 FGRVEETLGKLDS
+464 FGSVEGILGKLDS

-492 QVEGLQEKALRSMKR
+492 QVDGLQEKALRTMKR
-507 QDATRAERMRRTRDF
+507 QDATRAERLRRTRDF

-528 LQERGVSWISL
+528 LQERGVSWFSL

-548 DDIRRN
+548 DDIRRD

>member
-1 MAGVNFWGEVAGL
+1 MNA
-14 RRRLE
+14 
-19 ARLTPMLSTDRA
+19 TDRA
-31 ARTISFDALKQPLSP
+31 PRTVSFDALKQPISP

-53 SRGKALDFY
+53 SRGKASLFY

-71 ARAAATTAAFAHPR
+71 AKAAAQTRAFAHPR
-85 AEVAEALAQEQP
+85 SEVAAALASEQPAGSEARANAEALAHPQ
-97 EGSEARTNAEALKDP
+97 
-112 RTLAVVTGQQ
+112 TLAVVTGQQ

-152 KVVPVF
+152 RVVPVF

-173 TMMDGN
+173 TMMDGS
-179 TELQTLRYEP
+179 TQYKTLRYEP
-189 TEEPNLQPAS
+189 VDEPNLQPAS
-199 TIILDHTIDA
+199 TIILDETIDP
-209 LARSVRD
+209 LAKSVRD
-216 LLPASPWRDEVCEA
+216 LLPASPWRDEVCDA

-237 GLSISGAFSK
+237 GTSISGAFSK

-266 KALMLPVID
+266 KELMRPVID

-309 GFLNLFLVA
+309 GFLNLFLVSA
-318 SGKRR
+318 GKRR

-337 NQLMTKEE
+337 NRVLSREE
-345 LLAHIA
+345 LLAHVA
-351 ASPEDASP
+351 AAPEDASP

-374 IAYVGGPAEVAYHAQ
+374 IAYIGGPAEVAYHAQ
-389 IGPSYAHFGIPRP
+389 IGPSYAHFGVPRP

-412 VDAATARAMEAEGLS
+412 VDSATARAMEAEGLS
-427 FEELQTDTET
+427 FEELQTDTQT
-437 LLARAAREANPEVER
+437 LLARAAREANPEVEKV
-452 AFAASRTEIENS
+452 FAASRADIEKA

-507 QDATRAERMRRTRDF
+507 QDATRAERLSRTRDF